1 MEFLRWPC
9 LNAIGLVALVGLF
22 ACSGT
27 VVPLPT
33 PEPPKSTIAI
43 QATTQSAVIRS
54 VGSQSP
60 PTAKADKGISSTEA
74 DLLSPIADWHQLW
87 GDPSNS
93 PLDQKDLLIEL
104 DELITAIDTRLSEP
118 LISMVSAYEAAHY
131 LVADIKE
138 HTAYRSAVFAAGAD
152 VLAAMDSPCDL
163 PDASSV
169 PEASKK
175 ELDLLKINCV

>member
-1 MEFLRWPC
+1 
-9 LNAIGLVALVGLF
+9 
-22 ACSGT
+22 
-27 VVPLPT
+27 
-33 PEPPKSTIAI
+33 
-43 QATTQSAVIRS
+43 